1 MFPTDLCQ
9 ASDQIQMTGSPP
21 NGGAEAI
28 SDTEGPLRKEQRRWI
43 DERGGGIYIGVD
55 APNA

>member
-1 MFPTDLCQ
+1 M
-9 ASDQIQMTGSPP
+9 